1 MQAHERFQRDTVPC
15 LGNRRT
21 NRELSIR
28 FHLGIHKEVQR
39 PDDGTASL
47 HVSIDVVVA
56 VGMPFAVPIE
66 KVIGVPPAA
75 GEEQIVPPCIIPH
88 DARQRAIEVGIDDI
102 PHFQAQRFVT
112 VNCDRC
118 GEELLR
124 IVCAF
129 GKKSAACPPRTSMT
143 AIFCPALTSILLP
156 MDVGIQISC
165 AIAAASRNS

>member
-1 MQAHERFQRDTVPC
+1 
-15 LGNRRT
+15 
-21 NRELSIR
+21 
-28 FHLGIHKEVQR
+28 
-39 PDDGTASL
+39 
-47 HVSIDVVVA
+47 
-56 VGMPFAVPIE
+56 MPPR
-66 KVIGVPPAA
+66 
-75 GEEQIVPPCIIPH
+75 IIPH

-129 GKKSAACPPRTSMT
+129 GKKSTACPPRTSMT

-156 MDVGIQISC
+156 MHAGIQIPC

>member
-21 NRELSIR
+21 NRGLSIR

-39 PDDGTASL
+39 PDDGMASL
-47 HVSIDVVVA
+47 HVSVDVVIA

-66 KVIGVPPAA
+66 KVIGFPSAA
-75 GEEQIVPPCIIPH
+75 GEEQIMPPRIIPH
-88 DARQRAIEVGIDDI
+88 DARQRTIKVGI
-102 PHFQAQRFVT
+102 PNCQVQRFVT
-112 VNCDRC
+112 VNCNRC

-156 MDVGIQISC
+156 MDMGIQIPC

>member
-15 LGNRRT
+15 LENRRT
-21 NRELSIR
+21 NRGLSIH

-39 PDDGTASL
+39 PDDGMASL
-47 HVSIDVVVA
+47 YVSIDVVVA
-56 VGMPFAVPIE
+56 VGMPFAILIE
-66 KVIGVPPAA
+66 KVIGFPSAA
-75 GEEQIVPPCIIPH
+75 GEEQIMPPRIIPH
-88 DARQRAIEVGIDDI
+88 DARQRTIKVGI
-102 PHFQAQRFVT
+102 PNFQVQRFVT
-112 VNCDRC
+112 VNCNRC

-156 MDVGIQISC
+156 MDMGIQIPC

>member
-21 NRELSIR
+21 NRGLSIR
-28 FHLGIHKEVQR
+28 FQLGIHKEVQR
-39 PDDGTASL
+39 PDDGMASL
-47 HVSIDVVVA
+47 HVSVDVVIA
-56 VGMPFAVPIE
+56 VGMPFAILIE
-66 KVIGVPPAA
+66 KVIGFPSAA
-75 GEEQIVPPCIIPH
+75 GEEQIMPPRIIPH
-88 DARQRAIEVGIDDI
+88 DARQRTIKVGI
-102 PHFQAQRFVT
+102 PNFQVQRFVT
-112 VNCDRC
+112 VNCNRC

-156 MDVGIQISC
+156 MDMGIQIPC

>member
-21 NRELSIR
+21 NRGLSIR

-39 PDDGTASL
+39 PDDGMASL
-47 HVSIDVVVA
+47 HVAVDGVIA
-56 VGMPFAVPIE
+56 VGMPFAVPME
-66 KVIGVPPAA
+66 KVIGFPPAA
-75 GEEQIVPPCIIPH
+75 GEEQIMPPRIIPH
-88 DARQRAIEVGIDDI
+88 NARQRAIEVGTDDI

-112 VNCDRC
+112 VNYNRC
-118 GEELLR
+118 GKELLR

-129 GKKSAACPPRTSMT
+129 GKKSAACPSRTSMT

-156 MDVGIQISC
+156 MDAGIQIPC
-165 AIAAASRNS
+165 AIAAAS

>member
-1 MQAHERFQRDTVPC
+1 MQAHERFQ
-15 LGNRRT
+15 
-21 NRELSIR
+21 
-28 FHLGIHKEVQR
+28 LGIHKEVQR
-39 PDDGTASL
+39 PDDETASL
-47 HVSIDVVVA
+47 HVSVDVVVA
-56 VGMPFAVPIE
+56 VGTPFAVPIE
-66 KVIGVPPAA
+66 KVLVFPPAA
-75 GEEQIVPPCIIPH
+75 GEEQIMPPRIVPH

-112 VNCDRC
+112 VNYNRC

-129 GKKSAACPPRTSMT
+129 GKKSAARPPRTSMT

-156 MDVGIQISC
+156 MHAGIQIPC

>member
-39 PDDGTASL
+39 PDDGMASL
-47 HVSIDVVVA
+47 HVSVDVVIA

-66 KVIGVPPAA
+66 KVIGSLRQPGKSRSCHPHHPA
-75 GEEQIVPPCIIPH
+75 
-88 DARQRAIEVGIDDI
+88 RRAAADDKGWNRR
-102 PHFQAQRFVT
+102 PHFQVQRFVT

-124 IVCAF
+124 IVCGF

-156 MDVGIQISC
+156 MDMGIQIPC